1 MDTAERDTAQTKD
14 TQTRDTQTRDTPQA
28 GDAERIVFVT
38 EDGVPTGET
47 GHKLA
52 SHHDRTALHL
62 AFSCYVFRRS
72 DNALL
77 ITQRALDKK
86 VWPGVWTNSVCGHPL
101 PGEALEDAVRRRAE
115 YELGMSGLDGL
126 ECVVPRYIY
135 RTPAFNGII
144 EHEFCP
150 VFIAWADDDPKPN
163 PIEVEAFEWRSWP
176 DYTRLLHDERQN
188 MSYWAKDQYKLL
200 ESLEP
205 FASLAAATPVS
216 DEKQSPSS
224 T

>member
-1 MDTAERDTAQTKD
+1 VNGTPAAEDTEH
-14 TQTRDTQTRDTPQA
+14 
-28 GDAERIVFVT
+28 IVFVT
-38 EDGVPTGET
+38 EDGLPTGQT
-47 GHKLA
+47 GRKLA

-77 ITQRALDKK
+77 ITRRALDKK

-115 YELGMSGLDGL
+115 YELGMGELAGLK
-126 ECVVPRYIY
+126 CVLPHYIY
-135 RTPAFNGII
+135 RTPAFNGIV

-150 VFIAWADDDPKPN
+150 VFIAWTDKDPEPN
-163 PIEVEAFEWRSWP
+163 PAEVDAFQWHSWQ
-176 DYTRLLHDERQN
+176 DYTRLLHDEQKN
-188 MSYWAKDQYKLL
+188 MSYWAKDQYRLL
-200 ESLEP
+200 KDLQPFVSLGD
-205 FASLAAATPVS
+205 ATPVS
-216 DEKQSPSS
+216 DKERRASS